1 MNKAESL
8 TQPQFGEEGSTN
20 LEKMLDRIKLH
31 IVEKS
36 SFAKPLLAFS
46 VDYHD
51 IPPVI
56 PTAQRKYELN
66 TESEKKSIYLKKD
79 AARKGKSYHI
89 VGCREVK
96 PWVMERYCKITQES
110 NGYPIWHY

>member
-1 MNKAESL
+1 M
-8 TQPQFGEEGSTN
+8 
-20 LEKMLDRIKLH
+20 DRIKLH

-46 VDYHD
+46 IDYHD

-56 PTAQRKYELN
+56 PPAQRKYELN

-79 AARKGKSYHI
+79 AATKGKSYYMAG
-89 VGCREVK
+89 VRGG
-96 PWVMERYCKITQES
+96 WV
-110 NGYPIWHY
+110 